1 MVDGYTI
8 AAITKT
14 SRRMPLRDGGTLKGD
29 GGVHA
34 LPVSLLRGRREVAP
48 VTVRGAAR
56 DVVPGSGD
64 GSPRRLSL
72 EAPVAWSD
80 GSTSGATSSSST
92 CSTKIPRFMT
102 CLPPVARGNCASY
115 AYHKRCSSPDPGHH
129 RQPEQRLHKYIE
141 METDLQR
148 RPEVVTSEEEC
159 FHQKP
164 HPQPSFDGSRATT
177 WIMPIPILSWEDWS
191 PSCTIDADET
201 IVHPMHHKLPP
212 TCEVSRQ

>member
-34 LPVSLLRGRREVAP
+34 LPVSLLRGRREVALQNGAGG
-48 VTVRGAAR
+48 GAAEGQG
-56 DVVPGSGD
+56 VPGSGD

-102 CLPPVARGNCASY
+102 CTPGGGRTAAHLRLQAAPP
-115 AYHKRCSSPDPGHH
+115 
-129 RQPEQRLHKYIE
+129 
-141 METDLQR
+141 
-148 RPEVVTSEEEC
+148 
-159 FHQKP
+159 
-164 HPQPSFDGSRATT
+164 
-177 WIMPIPILSWEDWS
+177 PIPDITVS
-191 PSCTIDADET
+191 PSKDYISTLRW
-201 IVHPMHHKLPP
+201 KL
-212 TCEVSRQ
+212 TYREGRKW